1 MDPYIYE
8 LHTLRVYPEKKGVSK
23 TFFVDIFYAGYG
35 FSGQKKRP
43 LVQFVFLSDP

>member
-23 TFFVDIFYAGYG
+23 IFLLTFFMPDTDSLAE
-35 FSGQKKRP
+35 KKRP
-43 LVQFVFLSDP
+43 LVQFAFLSDP